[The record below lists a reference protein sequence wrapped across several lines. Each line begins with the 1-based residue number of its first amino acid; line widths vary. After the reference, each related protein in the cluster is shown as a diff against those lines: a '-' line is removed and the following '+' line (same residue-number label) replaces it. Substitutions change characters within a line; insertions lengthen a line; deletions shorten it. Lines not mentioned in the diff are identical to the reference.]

1 MWRMRM
7 TQRKKLYTK
16 PRARR
21 RRMCALE
28 RRSLQN
34 TQKKTGTGRKRGAKK
49 KKDAAAKAI
58 ADDTQLPDENFVTKL
73 KCFLMYVSA
82 SARHSGRARKAAEPP
97 PGFVYTLNL
106 AREFTSDSD
115 RE

>member
-1 MWRMRM
+1 
-7 TQRKKLYTK
+7 
-16 PRARR
+16 
-21 RRMCALE
+21 MCAGE
-28 RRSLQN
+28 KKN

-58 ADDTQLPDENFVTKL
+58 ADDTQLPVEMLSD
-73 KCFLMYVSA
+73 VSA
-82 SARHSGRARKAAEPP
+82 SFRRSGRARKAAEPP

>member
-1 MWRMRM
+1 
-7 TQRKKLYTK
+7 
-16 PRARR
+16 
-21 RRMCALE
+21 MCALE